1 MKAWLVGSN
10 CSAVPFIAN
19 ILVQCKGN
27 IRIFADFFRREMA
40 EFSWL
45 YHQTGIARPVQLL
58 ILKKYDFCWTN
69 WISWCMS
76 PFSAKT
82 IFSFVCIKVKRRDL
96 IRWRS
101 VQYVRPT
108 KIIDVEIEGN
118 TNVLREL
125 KWIRY
130 WGRFLKLLT
139 YWRQEEAGPF
149 GFLALSCAKEKI
161 EADLV
166 VVNNDE
172 SIGYAVI
179 PWTHIPRIVGAVP
192 FVSKNVSNL
201 YSSWI

>member
-45 YHQTGIARPVQLL
+45 YHQTGIARPIQLL

-69 WISWCMS
+69 WISWCIS

-125 KWIRY
+125 KVGTILRTFPEAFNVLETRRSRTFWI
-130 WGRFLKLLT
+130 
-139 YWRQEEAGPF
+139 
-149 GFLALSCAKEKI
+149 SCTVFCQRE
-161 EADLV
+161 D
-166 VVNNDE
+166 
-172 SIGYAVI
+172 
-179 PWTHIPRIVGAVP
+179 W
-192 FVSKNVSNL
+192 
-201 YSSWI
+201 SWSCRCE